1 MSLRPKSNHT
11 GELPTEDGV
20 GLPAGWRADRQGEI
34 RARFGYGSHLIVEI
48 EPRMNVSKANR
59 NPSPSAFRVLLRKR
73 FYGRGV
79 MSNDANVL
87 GTVDTFEAALDIA
100 HRYMAEFVEDRGE
113 VSMET
118 REELEADP
126 VMAAEAEETIIT
138 EAATEAAIEVAGY
151 SDELLINDL
160 RGLLE
165 NGHTDA
171 AVLQAV
177 VHQDGDQFEVVY
189 VDDEFQEWTEGRRL
203 RRFYK
208 QFDWLNEQKLRTTL
222 SVGKLELLIGVFD
235 ETRMVR
241 YLAGRDRET
250 LILIDPEYPLH
261 VPPFE
266 RQIAD
271 IVSARWEPDA

>member
-1 MSLRPKSNHT
+1 MPEKPRSSHA
-11 GELPTEDGV
+11 GELPTEDEV
-20 GLPAGWRADRQGEI
+20 ELPAGWRVDHRDQI

-48 EPRMNVSKANR
+48 QPRMLVSKANR
-59 NPSPSAFRVLLRKR
+59 NPTPSAFRILLRKR
-73 FYGRGV
+73 FHGRGV
-79 MSNDANVL
+79 SSDANVL
-87 GTVDTFEAALDIA
+87 GTVDTFDAAFDIA
-100 HRYMAEFVEDRGE
+100 HRYMAEFVEDRRE

-126 VMAAEAEETIIT
+126 VMAAESEETIIT

-165 NGHTDA
+165 NSDEDA
-171 AVLQAV
+171 VVLQAI
-177 VHQDGDQFEVVY
+177 VHQDGDQFDVVY
-189 VDDEFQEWTEGRRL
+189 VDDEYQEWTEGRSL

-222 SVGKLELLIGVFD
+222 SVGKLDLMIGVFD

-241 YLAGRDRET
+241 YLAGQDRET
-250 LILIDPEYPLH
+250 LILIDPEHPLH

-266 RQIAD
+266 RQVAD
-271 IVSARWEPDA
+271 IVSARWEPDE

>member
-1 MSLRPKSNHT
+1 MSRTPRNSHADD
-11 GELPTEDGV
+11 LPTEDEV
-20 GLPAGWRADRQGEI
+20 DLPAGWRVDQRDRI

-48 EPRMNVSKANR
+48 EPRMRVSKANR
-59 NPSPSAFRVLLRKR
+59 SPTPSAYRVLLRKR

-79 MSNDANVL
+79 ARDADVL

-100 HRYMAEFVEDRGE
+100 HDYMAEFVEDRRE
-113 VSMET
+113 ISMET

-126 VMAAEAEETIIT
+126 VMADEAEETIIT

-165 NGHTDA
+165 NSDEDA
-171 AVLQAV
+171 VVLQAI
-177 VHQDGDQFEVVY
+177 VHQDGDQFDVVY
-189 VDDEFQEWTEGRRL
+189 VDEAYQQWTEARRL
-203 RRFYK
+203 RQFYK
-208 QFDWLNEQKLRTTL
+208 QFDWLDEQKLRTTL
-222 SVGKLELLIGVFD
+222 SVGKLELMIGVFD

-241 YLAGRDRET
+241 YLAGQDRET

-266 RQIAD
+266 RQVAD
-271 IVSARWEPDA
+271 IVSARWETDG

>member
-1 MSLRPKSNHT
+1 MSHT
-11 GELPTEDGV
+11 PRSSHAGELPTEDDV
-20 GLPAGWRADRQGEI
+20 GLPAGWRVDHRDEI
-34 RARFGYGSHLIVEI
+34 RVTFGYGSHLVVEI
-48 EPRMNVSKANR
+48 EPRLRVTRSNR
-59 NPSPSAFRVLLRKR
+59 SPTPSAYRVLLRKR

-79 MSNDANVL
+79 SSDADVL
-87 GTVDTFEAALDIA
+87 GTVDTFEAALDLA
-100 HRYMAEFVEDRGE
+100 HAYMAEFVDDRRE
-113 VSMET
+113 ISMET

-126 VMAAEAEETIIT
+126 VMATEAEETIIT

-165 NGHTDA
+165 NGEDDA
-171 AVLQAV
+171 TILQAV
-177 VHQDGDQFEVVY
+177 VHQDADQFEVVY
-189 VDDEFQEWTEGRRL
+189 VDDEHEEWTEGRSL

-208 QFDWLNEQKLRTTL
+208 QFDWLNEQKLQASL
-222 SVGKLELLIGVFD
+222 SVGKLELMIGVFD

-241 YLAGRDRET
+241 YLVGQDRET

-266 RQIAD
+266 RQVTD
-271 IVSARWEPDA
+271 IVSARWELDE